1 VTKLPTILGLF
12 LLLFSQQM
20 AFSQAI
26 RFGTYQ
32 SMKGL
37 GVAMDVKDAHKGYH
51 SFVLYADC
59 CNVFYGTEKV
69 PGFRT
74 SYAYNIHFLG
84 NSRNNGLNVSLFSGP
99 GFTMGYVRDHGKD
112 FGLMGGLFADAGINF
127 NFPSRITLNLGW
139 SAELGFHLK
148 KGDNPDYNVMTIY
161 KNGFY
166 HCHYPELKIFYR
178 F

>member
-1 VTKLPTILGLF
+1 LTRFPTICCLFF
-12 LLLFSQQM
+12 LLFVQQKTE
-20 AFSQAI
+20 AQSLRI
-26 RFGTYQ
+26 GTYQ

-37 GVAMDVKDAHKGYH
+37 GLAADIKDANRGYH
-51 SFVLYADC
+51 SLVLYADC

-84 NSRNNGLNVSLFSGP
+84 NDHSNGINVSLYSGP
-99 GFTMGYVRDHGKD
+99 GVTVGYVRDHGKD
-112 FGLMGGLFADAGINF
+112 FGFMGSLLADIGINI
-127 NFPSRITLNLGW
+127 NFPNKVTMSLGW
-139 SAELGFHLK
+139 SVELGFHLK
-148 KGDNPDYNVMTIY
+148 KSDNPDYNVMTIY
-161 KNGFY
+161 NNGLY